1 MHQADS
7 SRIPVST
14 RSLRDLP
21 KAHLHLHFEAA
32 VRRPILADAVRGV
45 GELPPV
51 TPGSGF
57 DGFAE
62 AYLAM
67 IGFLASPGMLD
78 TAFDAAARDAAEEG
92 VVYVELAVS
101 PHFYADAYGSTTGAL
116 DAMVAAAAT
125 ASARHGVG
133 IGLMLTIDR
142 TFPPA
147 HADEIVDL
155 AIAYADRGVVSV
167 GAANDERGHPLAPYA
182 AAFQRAAAAG
192 IVVAPHAGELVGPE
206 SIRDALAAGATRIEH
221 GIRAVEDPELVD
233 QLARDGICLDV
244 CPTSNV
250 LLGVV
255 PTLAE
260 HPLPTLLRAGVPC
273 TLNADDPTIL
283 EVSILEE
290 YNKARDILR
299 LTDDELAACARSSI
313 HFSSLEPE
321 KKRRALERI
330 DAWLASPTENV

>member
-1 MHQADS
+1 MTS
-7 SRIPVST
+7 

-32 VRRPILADAVRGV
+32 VRRSILADAVRGS

-57 DGFAE
+57 DGFAQ
-62 AYLAM
+62 AYMAM
-67 IGFLASPGMLD
+67 IEFLAAPGMFEI
-78 TAFDAAARDAAEEG
+78 AFDAAARDAAEEG

-101 PHFYADAYGSTTGAL
+101 PHFYADAYGTT
-116 DAMVAAAAT
+116 AAALEAMIDAADL
-125 ASARHGVG
+125 ASTRHGVG

-142 TFPPA
+142 TFPAA

-155 AIAYADRGVVSV
+155 AIAYAGGGVVSV
-167 GAANDERGHPLAPYA
+167 GAANDERGHPLAPFA
-182 AAFQRAAAAG
+182 DAFLRAAAAG
-192 IVVAPHAGELVGPE
+192 LTVAPHAGELVGPE
-206 SIRDALAAGATRIEH
+206 SIRGALDAGATRIEH
-221 GIRAVEDPELVD
+221 GIRAVEDPGLVAR
-233 QLARDGICLDV
+233 LAQEQIVLDI

-255 PTLAE
+255 PTLEE

-290 YNKARDILR
+290 YATARDILR
-299 LTDDELAACARSSI
+299 LTDDELAACARTSIRSSAL
-313 HFSSLEPE
+313 SDADT
-321 KKRRALERI
+321 RRALEGI
-330 DAWLASPTENV
+330 ENWLKAPTENA